1 MPILGPITSPPKIR
15 NFGVIDLEWV
25 PAKRMPLPEHVDVVF
40 EGMRSKCRIPLP
52 VEKRVSAPLEV
63 RMASFYDQPK
73 VGEGDVGDDPVREER
88 FLCFDT
94 VRELNDFVLSSEN
107 RGRWIYA
114 HAGGLA
120 DMEFVL
126 DDLFAELKA
135 NLDARTNL
143 AKVFISEELKAK
155 GITKI
160 EDYVMG
166 SWKIRASFSGSS
178 AIIINVSRGKNAWH
192 FLDSYW
198 LFRDSL
204 ASIGKAIGIKKG
216 DSPVAVEFLKKR
228 FGKSSFDELDDK
240 ELEAFYRDAPI
251 DVLKSYNRTDCEI
264 LWKAIAQFEQ
274 EILEL
279 GGQLQQTIASTGMN
293 LIRRAYLKEPIYTS
307 DRVNQIAEMAYSSSR
322 VEVVSRFIDDCIG
335 YDINS
340 SFPFSMTFP
349 QPGNLS
355 EVRTT
360 LPDDDSDACLY
371 LADVTI
377 EVPDMPLP
385 PLPFRQQGRVFFPIG
400 RWRAW
405 FDSTDIRL
413 ALREGCILHKVH
425 EVYVFDPFEDIAN
438 FVRDV
443 YGKRAATKDP
453 FKKILYKYLLNC
465 PYGKFAEGVWKQE
478 MLINPDKIERDKL
491 QLLQPGVW
499 LAEKKATVA
508 HRHVPISCHI
518 TALSRRLL
526 FDYCKMCYAQGK
538 PSAYHDTDS
547 LHTKADLPVDET
559 KLGALKLEKRLSWAE
574 FFVPKIYRGEGFEL
588 GKDGQWKPIQIT
600 KAKGFSLG
608 RKSKGEAWDRFS
620 QIASGDRIGIQ
631 RQVRM
636 RELYRT
642 GDTSPV
648 DVLVIKALMFDA
660 LTKRFHYPD
669 GETRPWSI
677 EELRSGDV
685 YPQGFDFE
693 ADLDP
698 YIDTTTRAMMEAVV

>member
-1 MPILGPITSPPKIR
+1 MPILGPITSPAR
-15 NFGVIDLEWV
+15 LRSFGVIDLEWV
-25 PAKRMPLPEHVDVVF
+25 PATRMPLPENVDVHF
-40 EGMRSKCRIPLP
+40 EGMRSTCKIPLP
-52 VEKRVSAPLEV
+52 VSKRISEPLKV
-63 RMASFYDQPK
+63 RLASFYDQPT
-73 VGEGDVGDDPVREER
+73 VDEGDMGDEPVRQER

-126 DDLFAELKA
+126 DDLFAELKT

-143 AKVFISEELKAK
+143 ATVVISEELKQK
-155 GITKI
+155 GIDKI
-160 EDYVMG
+160 EHYVKG

-178 AIIINVSRGKNAWH
+178 AIIIHVSRGKNAWH

-216 DSPVAVEFLKKR
+216 DSLEAVAFLQRR
-228 FGKSSFDELDDK
+228 FGKPSFDELDDK
-240 ELEAFYRDAPI
+240 ELESFYRDAPV
-251 DVLKSYNRTDCEI
+251 DVLKSYNRIDCEI

-307 DRVNQIAEMAYSSSR
+307 ERLNQVAEEAYSSSR
-322 VEVVSRFIDDCIG
+322 VEVHSRFIEDCKG

-340 SFPFSMTFP
+340 SFPFSMTLP
-349 QPGNLS
+349 QPGCLR

-360 LPDDDSDACLY
+360 LPDIDSDDCIY
-371 LADVTI
+371 LADVTV
-377 EVPDMPLP
+377 EVPDTPLP
-385 PLPFRQQGRVFFPIG
+385 PLPFRQGGRVFFPTG

-413 ALREGCILHKVH
+413 ALREGATLHKVH
-425 EVYVFDPFEDIAN
+425 EVYVFEPFHDIRD
-438 FVRDV
+438 FVVDI

-453 FKKILYKYLLNC
+453 FRKILYKYLLNC

-491 QLLQPGVW
+491 QLLQPGIW

-526 FDYCKMCYAQGK
+526 FDYMKDCITQGF
-538 PSAYHDTDS
+538 PSAYVDTDS
-547 LHTKADLPVDET
+547 LATRAELPVDET
-559 KLGALKLEKRLSWAE
+559 KLGALKLEKKITWAE

-608 RKSKGEAWDRFS
+608 RKARGEAWERFNS
-620 QIASGDRIGIQ
+620 IASGDRIGIQ

-642 GDTSPV
+642 GETAPV

-669 GETRPWSI
+669 GETRPWTVT
-677 EELRSGDV
+677 ELASGDV
-685 YPQGFDFE
+685 YPRGFDFE
-693 ADLDP
+693 PEIEP